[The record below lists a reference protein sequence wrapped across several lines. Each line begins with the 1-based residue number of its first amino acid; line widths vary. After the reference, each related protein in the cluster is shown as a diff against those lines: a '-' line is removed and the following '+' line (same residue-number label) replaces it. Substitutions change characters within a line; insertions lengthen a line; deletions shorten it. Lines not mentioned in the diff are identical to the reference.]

1 MASTVVRWFMR
12 LWPGISEAAARQPP
26 GTAETAELRRLAAR
40 CAMLAMQASAADFLP
55 GLPDLADSAAAAFPL
70 PGGESFSLSL
80 AVALQLYSSQQG
92 SLAAVV
98 AALARI
104 AALPDVVALRYWAA
118 GDRNPDLALV
128 RPHPPPLPL
137 CVAILQSRRLY
148 APHHRC
154 RTWRCSL
161 GYLCIGLFL
170 ASAF

>member
-12 LWPGISEAAARQPP
+12 LWPGISEAAARQSP

-92 SLAAVV
+92 LLAAVV
-98 AALARI
+98 VALARI

-128 RPHPPPLPL
+128 RPHPPPLP
-137 CVAILQSRRLY
+137 
-148 APHHRC
+148 
-154 RTWRCSL
+154 
-161 GYLCIGLFL
+161 
-170 ASAF
+170 